1 MPKNLKQEDA
11 MTKKIIVIIFIIFL
25 PIFTIAQVMDRIIA
39 KVGDK
44 IITQSELIQEI
55 EKIKMA
61 NIMPTEA
68 ITQEKVLNKLIEDKL
83 IEIKANREGIT
94 IDDAKIEQQLNQALD
109 NIMSQFSSTAELNEA
124 LRQEGLTLEQVKENY
139 RTEIRK
145 NFIKEKLIN
154 TYIISKIVVSDDEI
168 SDYYKEHKD
177 DFPARPEMMKIGVIK
192 KDLTAGKEAESK
204 ALEKITK
211 IRDELN
217 NGASFAKLAEKYSEC
232 PSAKQG
238 GDLGYFGKG
247 TMVKQFEDTAFSLKL
262 GEISEPVKTE
272 FGYHLIKLEDRK
284 DDQIRVR
291 HILIKISPSEKEIEE
306 KENLMQTIHQRLENG
321 ESFAELAIQY
331 SDIDSAQANKGYLG
345 EFPMDRIET
354 LFSPEVK
361 NLKQGEITNVINMDN
376 SLYIFKNL
384 GIVKERDYD
393 YSEIS
398 NQLEELVKNEKAA
411 DKYEDWIAELK
422 KEIYVEN
429 RLEHNK

>member
-1 MPKNLKQEDA
+1 

>member
-139 RTEIRK
+139 RTEIKK